1 MKQHTK
7 ICILLM
13 ALTVLGTTSVW
24 SAQTVKKMGQSEYQ
38 RRVELQRRNGIKAGN
53 IYRDIKKV
61 ELHQFALI
69 PEFESQERWKV
80 SMEIKD
86 EVFDADPEGTEEYP
100 KVFEV
105 PRQTK
110 TTRHQYFVQV
120 THKNNSII
128 IEQQMPVDASVYFG
142 RVVIRESAMNPEVF
156 YEPQRIHFQ
165 PIDEAIEQLKAAGVP
180 FKPNQRRLIKQHQL
194 AFARHFGVTLWG
206 GYRSAPQYAKEHDE
220 SNRIEEVWS
229 KPLDFV
235 ESAYRGS
242 SFRGFT
248 FKSKRPKYTKHNDG
262 RQYLLT
268 KTEFM
273 FDLRKDD
280 SKKILQKLCWDKTGQ
295 IHVGAYTNYHYVLEL
310 QTHRTRH
317 SRAYHQSDAFECVD
331 NKPVFASRRTKSVE
345 MRFERVAS
353 N

>member
-1 MKQHTK
+1 MKQRTK
-7 ICILLM
+7 ICILLT
-13 ALTVLGTTSVW
+13 ALTILGSTSVW

-38 RRVELQRRNGIKAGN
+38 RLVELQRRNGIKAGN
-53 IYRDIKKV
+53 IYSDIKEV

-69 PEFESQERWKV
+69 PEFDAQERWKV

-86 EVFDADPEGTEEYP
+86 EVYDADPEGTEEYP
-100 KVFEV
+100 EIFEV

-110 TTRHQYFVQV
+110 IKRHQYFVQL
-120 THKNNSII
+120 TRKNNSII

-142 RVVIRESAMNPEVF
+142 RIVIRESSMNPEVF

-165 PIDEAIEQLKAAGVP
+165 SVDEAIEQLKAAGVP
-180 FKPNQRRLIKQHQL
+180 LKPNQRRLIKQHQL

-206 GYRSAPQYAKEHDE
+206 GNRNAPQYAKEHAD
-220 SNRIEEVWS
+220 SYRIEEVWP
-229 KPLDFV
+229 KQLDFV

-242 SFRGFT
+242 SYHGST
-248 FKSKRPKYTKHNDG
+248 FKSKRPRYTKHNDG

-268 KTEFM
+268 KTEFI
-273 FDLRKDD
+273 FDLSGNDA
-280 SKKILQKLCWDKTGQ
+280 KKILQALCWNKTGQ
-295 IHVGAYTNYHYVLEL
+295 IHVGAYTNYLYVLEL

-317 SRAYHQSDAFECVD
+317 STAYHQSDAFECVD
-331 NKPVFASRRTKSVE
+331 NKPVFASRRQKSVN
-345 MRFERVAS
+345 MRLERIVS